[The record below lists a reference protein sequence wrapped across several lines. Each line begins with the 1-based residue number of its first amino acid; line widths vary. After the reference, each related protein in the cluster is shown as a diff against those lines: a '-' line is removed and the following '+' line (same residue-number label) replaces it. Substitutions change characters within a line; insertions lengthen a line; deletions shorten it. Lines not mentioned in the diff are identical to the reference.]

1 MAETK
6 EVKDLLVT
14 LEDLKAVHESHV
26 NDLGNKVDK
35 VDRKGLSTNDY
46 DDNAKKKVDAIPVD
60 PKYTDTVYDD
70 TALKNEIKAGTI
82 KTAEWHLGFYIDE
95 NGDLCQK
102 ED

>member
-1 MAETK
+1 MT

-14 LEDLKAVHESHV
+14 LEDLKAVHDDHEKK
-26 NDLGNKVDK
+26 LGDKVDK
-35 VDRKGLSTNDY
+35 VDGKGLSTNDY
-46 DDNAKKKVDAIPVD
+46 DEAAKKKVDEIPAN

-70 TALKNEIKAGTI
+70 SPLTTAIKAGTI
-82 KTAEWHLGFYIDE
+82 DTAQWHLGFYLDE

>member
-6 EVKDLLVT
+6 DMKDLLVT
-14 LEDLKAVHESHV
+14 LEDLKAVHDDHLKTLDGKV
-26 NDLGNKVDK
+26 NKVDG
-35 VDRKGLSTNDY
+35 KGLSTNDY
-46 DDNAKKKVDAIPVD
+46 DASAKKKVDAIPAN

-70 TALKNEIKAGTI
+70 TTLRAAIKAGTLE
-82 KTAEWHLGFYIDE
+82 TAEWHLGFYIDE